1 MLKLSL
7 AIFTVV
13 ALIGLML
20 ARNVF
25 AKRASSRAARTLHVL
40 LAAAGSV
47 LILFALSAGATHL
60 WINVGLAV
68 VIVALGVV
76 LGIHRARGN
85 HPKNLVL
92 SHAGIAVVCYLILA
106 YFALV

>member
-40 LAAAGSV
+40 P
-47 LILFALSAGATHL
+47 FAPHQR
-60 WINVGLAV
+60 
-68 VIVALGVV
+68 
-76 LGIHRARGN
+76 RA
-85 HPKNLVL
+85 
-92 SHAGIAVVCYLILA
+92 SSE
-106 YFALV
+106 